1 MKICK
6 KTITIFLIL
15 VILLYSIIPPK
26 TTYAEEV
33 SGLTQD
39 RAGEI
44 LATFA
49 VDFFTRYGSQTKY
62 SGGDTCYSD
71 RQEAY
76 NGNMVNG
83 YYRMDCVGWINF
95 AVHHSL
101 NMSTGDGGYSTGF
114 AVPPGNNSTGFYY
127 GFELVEGNSR
137 GGTTISKNKIVETAK
152 PGDILFK
159 NGQHVLIYV
168 GNSMVVHCSGHG
180 PYGSTRR

>member
-6 KTITIFLIL
+6 KIITIFLTLI
-15 VILLYSIIPPK
+15 ILLYSIIPPK
-26 TTYAEEV
+26 IAYAEEV

-39 RAGEI
+39 RVGEI

-71 RQEAY
+71 RQQAY

-101 NMSTGDGGYSTGF
+101 SMDTGDGGYATGF
-114 AVPPGNNSTGFYY
+114 AIPPGNNSTGFNY
-127 GFELVEGNSR
+127 GFELVSGNQY
-137 GGTTISKNKIVETAK
+137 GGYISKDEILSTAK

-159 NGQHVLIYV
+159 NGQHVLLYV
-168 GNSMVVHCSGHG
+168 GNGMVVHCSGHG
-180 PYGSTRR
+180 PYGSTR